1 MEEKIRKYLTEHGL
15 EYNHL
20 ILFPGYDVLFITHT
34 VLYDACLYDS
44 EGRKI
49 WHGDVDLTKKWKLFL
64 EASCMSKRT
73 LILSANSLNCTTE
86 LRDVLAKI
94 HRSYGKITNEKISR
108 HYPII
113 IVRNK
118 EDLKKDQFNT
128 EWVFACEKKDEEVLN
143 ELNELLDYYF
153 EPEMLDFWR
162 LKKGERKGYA

>member
-1 MEEKIRKYLTEHGL
+1 MEEKIREYLTEHGL
-15 EYNHL
+15 EYTHL

-64 EASCMSKRT
+64 DASCMSKRT
-73 LILSANSLNCTTE
+73 LILSVNSLNCTTE
-86 LRDVLAKI
+86 LRDVLARIK
-94 HRSYGKITNEKISR
+94 RSYGKITTEKIK

-118 EDLKKDQFNT
+118 EDVKKDQFNT
-128 EWVFACEKKDEEVLN
+128 DWVFACDKKDEEVLN
-143 ELNELLDYYF
+143 ELNALLDYYF

>member
-1 MEEKIRKYLTEHGL
+1 MEDKIREYLTEHGL

-20 ILFPGYDVLFITHT
+20 ILFPGYEVLFITHS

-73 LILSANSLNCTTE
+73 LILSSNSLNCTTE
-86 LRDVLAKI
+86 LWDVLAKI
-94 HRSYGKITNEKISR
+94 KRSYGKITTETIR
-108 HYPII
+108 WHYPII

-118 EDLKKDQFNT
+118 EDLKKDQFNID
-128 EWVFACEKKDEEVLN
+128 WVFACDKKDEEVLN
-143 ELNELLDYYF
+143 ELNAFLDSHKHLVTQRYVVYF
-153 EPEMLDFWR
+153 NTKR
-162 LKKGERKGYA
+162 RC